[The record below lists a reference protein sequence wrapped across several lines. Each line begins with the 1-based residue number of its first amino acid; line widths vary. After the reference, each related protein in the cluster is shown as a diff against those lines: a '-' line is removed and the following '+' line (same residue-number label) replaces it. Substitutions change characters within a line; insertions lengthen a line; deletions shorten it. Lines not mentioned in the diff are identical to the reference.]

1 MAQAINA
8 PLNVQVQ
15 NGRQLTQQVQASL
28 NAVRLNLGNG
38 KALSSLSQP
47 LGRLTGQAD
56 EFTKSLDAAN
66 ARVLAFGA
74 SVGIVNAFSNAFK
87 SLVNS
92 TIEVEKAIKAISVV
106 GDQFNGKTKQL
117 TQGLFNV
124 AKVTGQSFA
133 EVSKAALEFSRQG
146 QNVEETLRRTQ
157 DALILTRLTGLDAAK
172 AVEGLTAA
180 ANGFTKAGLNTT
192 QILNKLVAV
201 DQAFAV
207 SSADLIEG
215 FNRSAAVAEN
225 AGVTFDELAGIITVL
240 QQKTSRGGAVIGNA
254 LKTIFTRLQDTSTL
268 NQLQGLGIAVQDLQG
283 NLLPA
288 RQILQNLAKDV
299 EGLGQIT
306 KAGIFK
312 DVAGAF
318 QINQLISLVS
328 DLNSQNSI
336 AADATRK
343 STGATNEAFLANEK
357 LSQSLDAIIN
367 KVSLT
372 GQQLGSLIGE
382 LGLADSFK
390 SILSGINGF
399 LEGATDLLQGDDLG
413 AKFAKGIV
421 KGIGAVLTGPGLGIF
436 LAVIGKLTLD
446 LVKFGSQSIKA
457 FFGIGQAAKQQ
468 QQIQESIVQTLL
480 RNENVLRT
488 ILNTQGGQNAQA
500 QAFLGILNQQE
511 KALQSIRSLAGGIAA
526 PVIAAGYSV
535 GSEGGIQRRGRAAGG
550 YLPAQEASDVRR
562 GVGGASPNSKVVSIP
577 NFAFGGGKRGTMI
590 ANTSEYIVPNY
601 AGGGSAI
608 FNQDMVKTMGLPAG
622 AKKIGAA
629 GGFIPNF
636 AIRGLAS
643 NESVLA
649 GRIFEALIRND
660 KYIDLTENEVKPD
673 IPEGDPRDYG
683 ESEAKMSVQA
693 ALRDKN
699 FGPGKRKGNVVIV
712 PKDSSRV
719 YDQELKEKKGS
730 NIIRPIE
737 DELSR
742 ANIFPI
748 ARKILKRESLQKQS
762 SYSRIPLN
770 ASGGYIPNFA
780 ASNFTN
786 DQLAVLGLYG
796 NTGGDINGSP
806 IYTLQ
811 SQRPDISRDIS
822 FEYAVRVKKMV
833 RDYSKQ
839 IASKIPGLQVTPKSI
854 QKAVQQ
860 KDNVSGFIF
869 EDVMNQLA
877 GPYFDSNK
885 ISGGSRADFPLTSNL
900 RDIFNVI
907 GAQKYAEVKLN
918 PYSSSSRK
926 SVAEKQ
932 KALADGATPPRE
944 LTPLELAGR
953 AQLREDYLTYQSLAS
968 RAKDPNEYR
977 RIVNA
982 LELNPTTQ
990 RETLNNQ
997 IETALGLRSFP
1008 NKRMIG
1014 GVARMRSAF
1023 GYVPNFVDLNKPEGY
1038 ATKQR
1043 KKSREARTYR
1053 SASGVIGSL
1062 FKSLP
1067 EKFFVD
1073 GVLGD
1078 AVNGAETNGILKL
1091 VKDSSYY
1098 MASFGGPKALNFVSQ
1113 VEKNGLKV
1121 SEGLKKKLAQ
1131 LTVKVSS
1138 KIGRSSSGY
1147 MPNFAASALQEA
1159 IAREKNAGLSSSQI
1173 YVDQSSALKSAS
1185 NPMGLMVANTRDE
1198 PSGGF
1203 QGIARAR
1210 KEGANPKLYGA
1221 AKGFVPNYASQQTN
1235 SSTPNVAKVE
1245 KGFGDIAG
1253 KLIILQSALS
1263 FFESGFTEAGSVAN
1277 KVSNAMQTLVTAV
1290 FAYQA
1295 AQSIGTKKTVE
1306 EMMKSNQAMKA
1317 WRKELYKTGQDIKKS
1332 GPRAQLAARGAV
1344 SIGPN
1349 TSKGTALGAS
1359 YGTGKLADLK
1369 RSIGGGVRQSI
1380 AGSFLSFQ
1388 SVAGAAA
1395 AGAIALKGFND
1406 LAGLFYTRS
1415 SKLDSSLELLSSSAG
1430 KAAASLNDVDKASLK
1445 GATSALRTVGFG
1457 ATLTKFLAGF
1467 NPANLGKEKVAYN
1480 YGGSVTISSLKGGQ
1494 TQEDFVKVQE
1504 DLSSL
1509 IFTNLKTQYK
1519 DAPNVSIKNETQSKV
1534 ASLFKEATQDGV
1546 LDLEKLFNLPVIQE
1560 LVKNASDTNKKIDR
1574 IAAEAESKKAF
1585 PKLVESVEK
1594 IIAGTN
1600 TAFNNE
1606 INKINDFSEKIK
1618 AIQASKAFGNLNFE
1632 NQLSINLSASTKE
1645 FENSFRQRQIDI
1657 VKNAQELIKNNLPDI
1672 VEGED
1677 FNIGPETQE
1686 KIKKASNLDEVLS
1699 LLEVFQQ
1706 KLGGIDP
1713 TKIKGFVSQLNDF
1726 QNSISTFKSNLDTRS
1741 ATLKLEQEELI
1752 ATTKAQIEF
1761 RDKFIAFS
1769 NSVGD
1774 AQRSLINLRG
1784 ALERIDV
1791 QTQSRID
1798 IRSAFATSRQQQL
1811 DIRKEETLSGLSK
1824 KQGAEATINLQE
1836 ALIEA
1841 RKQSFTEENFIAL
1854 NLNTQAIKDLTTELL
1869 KSQGTDFQTKY
1880 NETEKA
1886 INNIVSK
1893 RMSEGITSEDARKE
1907 ALAFKISGSPLN
1919 LGEQLNYYQNSLNL
1933 TSPNQKLIQ
1942 GSDASG
1948 IAEKIFASNSP
1959 IGNFAQSSNTLQEFI
1974 DKTTQE
1980 FSLNEQAV
1988 LRIRPQ
1994 LLNIY
1999 DSVKGQAATASEA
2012 LATEREKLKAN
2023 QDLLDSTNNYRQSI
2037 SAALLDLETR
2047 LATEP
2052 MSSGQFAAGQRASR
2066 IATEEERRF
2075 ETGGDAAVRE
2085 YRSSFGRG
2093 FEEALGPIEEKTLD
2107 FKNELGREI
2116 PQLFSQNL
2124 AQGLNDAISG
2134 AKSLKDA
2141 LRDAATSFLNAIT
2154 QKNVENIANLVT
2166 GGIGNVAQ
2174 SFFASGGQ
2182 VNGGSGVKDDVP
2194 AMLMGGEYVIRKS
2207 AVKKYGSKF
2216 LDSLNN
2222 GGIKAFAKGGGVQSG
2237 RGGFYVPGD
2246 YGEGAITG
2254 KGQLLAFAGQSF
2266 TGGQYDQ
2273 VGVSGMSGASINL
2286 ESESARLTAFGR
2298 ENSPMFERIQQA
2310 KEEAFN
2316 VYLNQLKQE
2325 EQYREQLKQI
2335 EEAEKARKKQ
2345 LTTAIVSAVASSVL
2359 SYGATKLGQRFNT
2372 GKLNAQV
2379 DALNYGPQTSANLSS
2394 IGNSAGLRNMVAG
2407 APLTSAAQTYSQG
2420 VQTNFTEPMLPVAG
2434 VGPNPLLPALNR
2446 NFPVDLAGQTPDGFF
2461 NPYPKLGRANG
2472 GPILGGSGVRDD
2484 VPAMLTGGEFVL
2496 NNRATR
2502 KLGVENLNRLNS
2514 GDVGGNSGQQVSEAV
2529 VSKLDELIKTTRE
2542 SSKNNVVVNVSG
2554 MEGGMENKEK
2564 RADEN
2569 KSNTEKELQR
2579 KIKDAVLA
2587 VLAQEKRL
2595 GGSLSK

>member
-146 QNVEETLRRTQ
+146 KGVEETLRRTQ

-225 AGVTFDELAGIITVL
+225 AGVTFDELAGIITAL

-268 NQLQGLGIAVQDLQG
+268 SQLQGLGIAVQDLQG

-288 RQILQNLAKDV
+288 RQILQNLAGDV
-299 EGLGQIT
+299 EGLGQVT
-306 KAGIFK
+306 KTGIFK

-318 QINQLISLVS
+318 QINQLISLVN
-328 DLNSQNSI
+328 DLNSKNSV

-343 STGATNEAFLANEK
+343 SAGATNEAFLANEK

-367 KVSLT
+367 KVALT

-382 LGLADSFK
+382 IGLADSFK
-390 SILSGINGF
+390 SILNGINSF
-399 LEGATDLLQGDDLG
+399 LEGASNLLQGDDLG
-413 AKFAKGIV
+413 AEFAKGIV
-421 KGIGAVLTGPGLGIF
+421 KGIGSVLTGPAFLVF

-526 PVIAAGYSV
+526 PVIAAGYGV

-608 FNQDMVKTMGLPAG
+608 FNQDMVKTMGLPPG

-629 GGFIPNF
+629 SGFVPNF
-636 AIRGLAS
+636 AGKLRWKDNELNSGDSYILRQSAYKGVADLNKDSIAKSAVKFKKTIFKISGATLEESSKKLVEKGDKNSLAKVLGDAGKNTDLDLFISNRSSGKQLVQSALMGETKEVSFKRQSRGLQNAIKGK
-643 NESVLA
+643 L
-649 GRIFEALIRND
+649 FEEYL
-660 KYIDLTENEVKPD
+660 
-673 IPEGDPRDYG
+673 
-683 ESEAKMSVQA
+683 Q
-693 ALRDKN
+693 
-699 FGPGKRKGNVVIV
+699 
-712 PKDSSRV
+712 
-719 YDQELKEKKGS
+719 KEKKDDIIPYGKANSPLDFKFITPNSSLGIEAKAGAFTNHGLIAKAINAKYGRKFKQGKAETIPEEGGTIGTVDLFVPSAS
-730 NIIRPIE
+730 N
-737 DELSR
+737 
-742 ANIFPI
+742 
-748 ARKILKRESLQKQS
+748 
-762 SYSRIPLN
+762 
-770 ASGGYIPNFA
+770 GYIPNFA
-780 ASNFTN
+780 DSNFTN
-786 DQLAVLGLYG
+786 DQLGVLGLYG
-796 NTGGDINGSP
+796 SNEPINGSP
-806 IYTLQ
+806 VYTFE
-811 SQRPDISRDIS
+811 SNRPEFYKDIKSGYQKRITGFVNS
-822 FEYAVRVKKMV
+822 
-833 RDYSKQ
+833 YSKQ
-839 IASKIPGLQVTPKSI
+839 IANKIGGGFQVSP
-854 QKAVQQ
+854 KAVI
-860 KDNVSGFIF
+860 KSLDSTDRISGFIF

-877 GPYFDSNK
+877 GPNFDTNRV
-885 ISGGSRADFPLTSNL
+885 SGNVRIDFPMTSNL
-900 RDIFNVI
+900 REVFGVT
-907 GAQKYAEVKLN
+907 GAQRFAEVKLT
-918 PYSSSSRK
+918 PQEQISS
-926 SVAEKQ
+926 VIEKQ
-932 KALADGATPPRE
+932 QALARALATGGYTPKETDSKLIEELRKEAIEVEFGKGGRPKIELKDRKKAFIQKMRSSGLLTQTYLGQGADETNAIKKV
-944 LTPLELAGR
+944 LG
-953 AQLREDYLTYQSLAS
+953 LAS
-968 RAKDPNEYR
+968 
-977 RIVNA
+977 
-982 LELNPTTQ
+982 T
-990 RETLNNQ
+990 
-997 IETALGLRSFP
+997 
-1008 NKRMIG
+1008 
-1014 GVARMRSAF
+1014 
-1023 GYVPNFVDLNKPEGY
+1023 GY
-1038 ATKQR
+1038 
-1043 KKSREARTYR
+1043 
-1053 SASGVIGSL
+1053 I
-1062 FKSLP
+1062 
-1067 EKFFVD
+1067 
-1073 GVLGD
+1073 
-1078 AVNGAETNGILKL
+1078 
-1091 VKDSSYY
+1091 
-1098 MASFGGPKALNFVSQ
+1098 
-1113 VEKNGLKV
+1113 
-1121 SEGLKKKLAQ
+1121 
-1131 LTVKVSS
+1131 
-1138 KIGRSSSGY
+1138 
-1147 MPNFAASALQEA
+1147 PNFAAAALQQA
-1159 IAREKNAGLSSSQI
+1159 IAREKSAGLSNSQI

-1210 KEGANPKLYGA
+1210 REGSNPKTYGA
-1221 AKGFVPNYASQQTN
+1221 SKGFVPNFAPPAPVGTG
-1235 SSTPNVAKVE
+1235 PNDPFTGALPKS
-1245 KGFGDIAG
+1245 IANNAQKLQEFA
-1253 KLIILQSALS
+1253 KLIDDINKKLS
-1263 FFESGFTEAGSVAN
+1263 KNKITQDEANKKLEQFVAGIKAGSQKLN
-1277 KVSNAMQTLVTAV
+1277 PTKGKGLQAV
-1290 FAYQA
+1290 QA
-1295 AQSIGTKKTVE
+1295 AQSQLISPQEKVASGFGDVAGKVFLAQSALAFFNGAIEDTENSFAKLTAQITTSIGNIASLGLIGSQIASMNPTTAFGGFIKGLGLAGIGAAGIYEGFKLLDFGIKEFSGENAKAALASAKLSEASNKLALQFDNLSKTRQLEITKKSSELLGQAGFQSFFGKLSSNIFGTKKGASGDIGGNADV
-1306 EMMKSNQAMKA
+1306 QKA
-1317 WRKELYKTGQDIKKS
+1317 V
-1332 GPRAQLAARGAV
+1332 AQLA
-1344 SIGPN
+1344 
-1349 TSKGTALGAS
+1349 TLGAS
-1359 YGTGKLADLK
+1359 EKQISEILESAKVIEKQERYI
-1369 RSIGGGVRQSI
+1369 S
-1380 AGSFLSFQ
+1380 AGSGGATKIVQELDITQASDVLKKLEEALSSGLGKTLDAQFK
-1388 SVAGAAA
+1388 SFEAALSGIDLTKAGGAAYTAGA
-1395 AGAIALKGFND
+1395 
-1406 LAGLFYTRS
+1406 
-1415 SKLDSSLELLSSSAG
+1415 
-1430 KAAASLNDVDKASLK
+1430 KAY
-1445 GATSALRTVGFG
+1445 
-1457 ATLTKFLAGF
+1457 
-1467 NPANLGKEKVAYN
+1467 GKEKFSELNPEQQKLVKERVKQEIELNKEKSLQIQADQKIAL
-1480 YGGSVTISSLKGGQ
+1480 GEKISIELAKLKLDTLIEQKKAEIDLKTIQGTDSLRLQLETLDVSESYRNELEKQ
-1494 TQEDFVKVQE
+1494 IKVKEIDGELSKTNLGLVSAAI
-1504 DLSSL
+1504 DKLSSL
-1509 IFTNLKTQYK
+1509 PSESVLGVSADQFKKIASELKDLDIKSVQDLDDAILNVGGGLSLQAGQLNNILNLFREQFDQATKNADAQKLSVNNAADFTRRVIESKTALESARLLTEKIASDLERAAGVRLSFAEVGFNARENAIKLLRERASATTNTSETRSLNAQALSDERKLAEDRRKSSKEQFESEKKILEGRRNQAIQEQITGFGKLQLGIIDNTKYLELEKAANNASAEITKLINSQDIANQNFDATTASLDLQAQAIYRLTSATDAYRNTLLQFREGAGERIGAADISILSATDPTSLATATIQRKVEMEALNKGLQGEDYYK
-1519 DAPNVSIKNETQSKV
+1519 SVIQGTELEKKRFELSTETSKV
-1534 ASLFKEATQDGV
+1534 RKIE
-1546 LDLEKLFNLPVIQE
+1546 LERE
-1560 LVKNASDTNKKIDR
+1560 
-1574 IAAEAESKKAF
+1574 
-1585 PKLVESVEK
+1585 
-1594 IIAGTN
+1594 
-1600 TAFNNE
+1600 
-1606 INKINDFSEKIK
+1606 
-1618 AIQASKAFGNLNFE
+1618 
-1632 NQLSINLSASTKE
+1632 
-1645 FENSFRQRQIDI
+1645 
-1657 VKNAQELIKNNLPDI
+1657 
-1672 VEGED
+1672 
-1677 FNIGPETQE
+1677 
-1686 KIKKASNLDEVLS
+1686 
-1699 LLEVFQQ
+1699 
-1706 KLGGIDP
+1706 
-1713 TKIKGFVSQLNDF
+1713 
-1726 QNSISTFKSNLDTRS
+1726 
-1741 ATLKLEQEELI
+1741 LKLMQDI
-1752 ATTKAQIEF
+1752 A
-1761 RDKFIAFS
+1761 
-1769 NSVGD
+1769 N
-1774 AQRSLINLRG
+1774 
-1784 ALERIDV
+1784 
-1791 QTQSRID
+1791 
-1798 IRSAFATSRQQQL
+1798 
-1811 DIRKEETLSGLSK
+1811 
-1824 KQGAEATINLQE
+1824 
-1836 ALIEA
+1836 
-1841 RKQSFTEENFIAL
+1841 
-1854 NLNTQAIKDLTTELL
+1854 
-1869 KSQGTDFQTKY
+1869 
-1880 NETEKA
+1880 
-1886 INNIVSK
+1886 
-1893 RMSEGITSEDARKE
+1893 
-1907 ALAFKISGSPLN
+1907 
-1919 LGEQLNYYQNSLNL
+1919 
-1933 TSPNQKLIQ
+1933 
-1942 GSDASG
+1942 
-1948 IAEKIFASNSP
+1948 
-1959 IGNFAQSSNTLQEFI
+1959 
-1974 DKTTQE
+1974 
-1980 FSLNEQAV
+1980 
-1988 LRIRPQ
+1988 
-1994 LLNIY
+1994 
-1999 DSVKGQAATASEA
+1999 
-2012 LATEREKLKAN
+2012 
-2023 QDLLDSTNNYRQSI
+2023 I
-2037 SAALLDLETR
+2037 SAATDEER
-2047 LATEP
+2047 LAKIKEIIAARQQESQTFG
-2052 MSSGQFAAGQRASR
+2052 SGFTQGVADLS
-2066 IATEEERRF
+2066 
-2075 ETGGDAAVRE
+2075 D
-2085 YRSSFGRG
+2085 
-2093 FEEALGPIEEKTLD
+2093 KTQN
-2107 FKNELGREI
+2107 FKNEIGREI
-2116 PQLFSQNL
+2116 PNLFASNL

-2273 VGVSGMSGASINL
+2273 VGVSGMGGASINL

-2420 VQTNFTEPMLPVAG
+2420 IQTSFAEPMLPVG
-2434 VGPNPLLPALNR
+2434 GIESNPLLPALNR

-2461 NPYPKLGRANG
+2461 NPYPDPKRANG

-2554 MEGGMENKEK
+2554 MEGSMENKEK

-2579 KIKDAVLA
+2579 KIRDAVLA